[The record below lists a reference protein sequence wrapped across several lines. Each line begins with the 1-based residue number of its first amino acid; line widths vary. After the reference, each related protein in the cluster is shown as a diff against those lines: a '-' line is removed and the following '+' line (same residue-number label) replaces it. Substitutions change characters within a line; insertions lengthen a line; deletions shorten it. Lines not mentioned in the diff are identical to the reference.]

1 MIPVSVF
8 AGRNV
13 AVFGLGLSGIAAAR
27 SLTAGGARIFA
38 WDDGEAARAK
48 AAEAG
53 VTLDDLSQRDFG
65 RFDALVLAPGVPLT
79 HPEPHWTVARARDED
94 IEIIGDTELF
104 FRQKAAEGSK
114 AKVIAITGTNGKSTT
129 TALTAHLL
137 KELGKRVALGGNIGT
152 AVLDLEPFADDL
164 TYVLEFSSFQID
176 LTPSLAPDAAA
187 LLNITP
193 DHLDRHG
200 TIENYAAIKARMFAK
215 MPDDGKAVISV
226 DDAYSAPMADAV
238 RGPGVVR
245 VHVGGA
251 IADGVWAD
259 DAVVHEVDRGRET
272 ARVDLNGIGSLR
284 GAHNWQNAAVAFA
297 LARSQGIGEAKIAR
311 GMRSFPGLPHRMEE
325 IGRQGR
331 VCFINDSKAT
341 NADATAKALA
351 SFETIYW
358 IVGGRPK
365 SGGLAGLESFYSKI
379 ARAYLIGESTD
390 AFAAQLG
397 DAVVFERCGTLDR
410 AVVAAARDA
419 ALSNAA
425 EPVVLLS
432 PACASYDQ
440 FLNFGQR
447 GDAFRA
453 EVALIVGRCPEGAAA

>member
-13 AVFGLGLSGIAAAR
+13 AVFGLGLSGIATAR
-27 SLTAGGARIFA
+27 SLVAGGARVFA
-38 WDDGEAARAK
+38 WDDGEAARTK
-48 AAEAG
+48 AADAG
-53 VTLDDLSQRDFG
+53 VTLDDLSQQDFS
-65 RFDALVLAPGVPLT
+65 RFAALVLAPGVPLT
-79 HPEPHWTVARARDED
+79 HPEPHWAVKRAQEAGV
-94 IEIIGDTELF
+94 EIIGDTELF
-104 FRQKAAEGSK
+104 FRQKNADGSK

-129 TALTAHLL
+129 TALTAHVL

-164 TYVLEFSSFQID
+164 TYVLEMSSFQID

-187 LLNITP
+187 LMNITP
-193 DHLDRHG
+193 DHLERHG
-200 TIENYAAIKARMFAK
+200 TIEDYAAIKARMFAQ
-215 MPDDGKAVISV
+215 MPEDGTAAIGV
-226 DDAYSAPMADAV
+226 DDFYSARIADNV
-238 RGPGVVR
+238 RGARVVR

-251 IADGVWAD
+251 INDGVWAD
-259 DAVVHEVDRGRET
+259 HAVVHEMNSTET
-272 ARVDLNGIGSLR
+272 ARIDLNGIGSLR

-297 LARSQGIGEAKIAR
+297 LVRSQGLGECEVAR

-325 IGRQGR
+325 VGRQGR
-331 VCFINDSKAT
+331 VLFINDSKAT
-341 NADATAKALA
+341 NADATARALA

-365 SGGLAGLESFYSKI
+365 SGGLAGLESYYPKI

-390 AFAAQLG
+390 AFAVQIG
-397 DAVVFERCGTLDR
+397 DAVPFERCGTLDR
-410 AVVAAARDA
+410 AVAAAARDA
-419 ALSNAA
+419 AQSQAA

-440 FLNFGQR
+440 FANFGQR

-453 EVALIVGRCPEGAAA
+453 EVARIAGGRAEGAAA